1 MKGVDDRRP
10 TTDNRLNDRQ
20 EMRDKRQEQG
30 NIPSPVSC
38 LRSPVSGVLSP
49 ALESVVSGQRSVVVI
64 GYGNDL
70 RGDDAVGP
78 LAATAVAEWD
88 VPGVQVLAV
97 HQLTPELA
105 EVLTAAE
112 LAIFVDACASAERK
126 EVETQLIAPATL
138 DTALGHTG
146 DPRELLA
153 LTKALYGHCP
163 AAWLITVPAQSF
175 ALGTALS
182 PTAERGL
189 AAALQELRA
198 LIAEHPGF

>member
-1 MKGVDDRRP
+1 MRNRRP
-10 TTDNRLNDRQ
+10 TTDDQLSDRQ
-20 EMRDKRQEQG
+20 ETRAKRQEQG
-30 NIPSPVSC
+30 NLPSPASCLPSSESC
-38 LRSPVSGVLSP
+38 LRSPV
-49 ALESVVSGQRSVVVI
+49 LESAVSGQRSVVVI

-78 LAATAVAEWD
+78 LAATAVAEWGA
-88 VPGVQVLAV
+88 PGVYALDV

-105 EVLTAAE
+105 EVLAAAE
-112 LAIFVDACASAERK
+112 LAIFVDACASPERE
-126 EVETQLIAPATL
+126 EVETRLIAPATL

-153 LTKALYGHCP
+153 LAKALYGHCP

-175 ALGTALS
+175 ALGAALS

-198 LIAEHPGF
+198 LIAENPSS

>member
-1 MKGVDDRRP
+1 VKGTENRERAPVGSTANRRSTAAP
-10 TTDNRLNDRQ
+10 DAL
-20 EMRDKRQEQG
+20 
-30 NIPSPVSC
+30 
-38 LRSPVSGVLSP
+38 VSG
-49 ALESVVSGQRSVVVI
+49 RWSVVVI

-105 EVLTAAE
+105 EVLAAAE
-112 LAIFVDACASAERK
+112 LAIFVDACVSSERE
-126 EVETQLIAPATL
+126 EVETRLLAPATL

-153 LTKALYGHCP
+153 LIKALYGHCP
-163 AAWLITVPAQSF
+163 AAWSITVPAQSF
-175 ALGTALS
+175 AYGAALS
-182 PTAERGL
+182 STAERGL